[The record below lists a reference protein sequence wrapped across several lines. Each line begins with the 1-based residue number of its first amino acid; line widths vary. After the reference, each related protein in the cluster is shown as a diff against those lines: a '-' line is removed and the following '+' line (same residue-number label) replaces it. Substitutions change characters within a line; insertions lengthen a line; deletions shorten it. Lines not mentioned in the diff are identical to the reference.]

1 MSTKNDN
8 ATPLMRQY
16 HAIKKKHPDK
26 IVLFRMGDFYE
37 TFDEDAKVTAK
48 TLGITLTKRSNGA
61 AGKTPL
67 AGFPHH
73 ALDAYLHKLLRA
85 GLRVAI
91 CEQLEDP
98 KQAKGIVKR
107 DITEIVTPGT
117 AVDDKYL
124 SSEENNYL
132 ATVIWN
138 EKNAVCA
145 YADISTGEM
154 SLVRG
159 SSEAVLDYIS
169 SLPVQEI
176 LFTEGNEKTLREKLP
191 LYKGLITPLESW
203 ISDGIY
209 CQEQIRQHFKV
220 HSLKGMGLEDDRSG
234 QQAVGMLLHYIRENF
249 QQRLEHL
256 SNLHILELANY
267 LSMDNFTIR
276 NLELLQR
283 LNGERGEG
291 TLIWAIDNTNTPMAA
306 RLIRHWLLHPLQDI
320 SKILFRQ
327 RQISFF
333 LENAQLR
340 QSARKILHQIG
351 DIERLLGRLSAKKI
365 NPREL
370 LVLKESLINAVLLAE
385 RLESN
390 QELNFPHLD
399 SLQKLIKLIDS
410 AVLPEPPININEG
423 GIFQE
428 SFHPELP
435 ELRQIAY
442 HGKDYL
448 VKMQENE
455 RRRLDIP
462 SLKIGYNRVFGYY
475 IEITRTHS
483 DKVPEDYIRKQT
495 LVNCERYI
503 TPELKTFEEKIL
515 NAEESLQQLERQL
528 WLNLLDELLP
538 YLSVIQQNTRIVAET
553 DIYAALAELTERE
566 QWCLP
571 ELEETGILEIKGGRH
586 PVIEALLPPGES
598 FIPNDVFLDTLTDQI
613 LIITGPNMAGKSTY
627 LRQIGLIVLLAHIGS
642 YIPADSA
649 KIGISD
655 KIFTRVGASDNLA
668 YGEST
673 FLTEMIE
680 TANILNT
687 ATSKSLILLDE
698 IGRGTSTYDGLS
710 IAWAVVEYLH
720 NTEQVAARTL
730 FATHYHELTELEK
743 LLGRV
748 KNYNV
753 AVREYGDKIIFLR
766 KIIQGAADKS
776 YGIYVAQMAGIPK
789 SVVDRAKSILHS
801 LSGSDHALP
810 DGKKMIK
817 ARVKAEENSYQLSI
831 FEAKESALA
840 KDIKALKIEEMTP
853 LQALQAL
860 DELKRKMQ

>member
-1 MSTKNDN
+1 MNGKSDKT
-8 ATPLMRQY
+8 TPLMRQY
-16 HAIKKKHPDK
+16 WAIKQKHPDK

-37 TFDEDAKVTAK
+37 TFDEDAKISAK

-61 AGKTPL
+61 AGQTPL

-98 KQAKGIVKR
+98 KLAKGIVKR

-117 AVDDKYL
+117 AVDEKYL
-124 SSEENNYL
+124 SSKENNYL
-132 ATVIWN
+132 ATIIWN
-138 EKNAVCA
+138 EQRAVSA
-145 YADISTGEM
+145 YADISTGEVC
-154 SLVRG
+154 LARG
-159 SSEAVLDYIS
+159 SFDAVRDYLA
-169 SLPVQEI
+169 SLPIMEI
-176 LFTEGNEKTLREKLP
+176 LIPEGNEKSLQAAFPT
-191 LYKGLITPLESW
+191 YKGLLTPLETW

-220 HSLKGMGLEDDRSG
+220 HSLKGLGLENDNIG
-234 QQAVGMLLHYIRENF
+234 QQATGMLLHYIRENF

-256 SNLHILELANY
+256 SNLRLLELGNY
-267 LSMDNFTIR
+267 LSMDQFTIR

-291 TLIWAIDNTNTPMAA
+291 TLIWAIDDTKTPMAA
-306 RLIRHWLLHPLQDI
+306 RLIRHWLLHPLQDLG
-320 SKILFRQ
+320 KIKTRQ
-327 RQISFF
+327 RLVTFF
-333 LENAQLR
+333 LENTPLR
-340 QSARKILHQIG
+340 TKTQKLLQQMG
-351 DIERLLGRLSAKKI
+351 DTERLLGRLAARKI

-370 LVLKESLINAVLLAE
+370 LTLKESLHHALALAELLAG
-385 RLESN
+385 N
-390 QELNFPHLD
+390 QEIVFPHLNI
-399 SLQKLIKLIDS
+399 LQDIIKRIEEAL
-410 AVLPEPPININEG
+410 LPEPPVNINEG
-423 GIFQE
+423 GIFRE
-428 SFHPELP
+428 SHHPDLP

-448 VKMQENE
+448 VKLQENE

-475 IEITRTHS
+475 IEVTRTHS
-483 DKVPEDYIRKQT
+483 DKVPDDYIRKQT

-515 NAEESLQQLERQL
+515 HAEESLQQLEREL
-528 WLNLLDELLP
+528 WQKILDELLP
-538 YLSVIQQNTRIVAET
+538 YLSAIQENTRIVAET
-553 DIYAALAELTERE
+553 DIFAALAELAERE

-598 FIPNDVFLDTLTDQI
+598 FIPNDLFLDTLSEQI

-627 LRQIGLIVLLAHIGS
+627 LRQIALIVLLAHIGS
-642 YIPADSA
+642 YVPADSA
-649 KIGISD
+649 KIGITD

-687 ATSKSLILLDE
+687 ASHKSLILLDE

-730 FATHYHELTELEK
+730 FATHYHELTELEN
-743 LLGRV
+743 LLERV

-753 AVREYGDKIIFLR
+753 AVREYGDKVIFLR
-766 KIIQGAADKS
+766 KIIPGAADKS

-789 SVVDRAKSILHS
+789 MVVDRAKNILHS
-801 LSGSDHALP
+801 LSGADHTLP

-817 ARVKAEENSYQLSI
+817 PRVRTEENTFQLSI
-831 FEAKESALA
+831 FEAEETALA
-840 KDIKALKIEEMTP
+840 KDLKALKIEEMTP

-860 DELKRKMQ
+860 DELKRKMR